1 MTLLRRPIHTD
12 NQLELDHPPTFG
24 YASVMELSA
33 RNQIR
38 GKVKRV
44 ATDGVM
50 AEIVI
55 DIGGPEIVSTI
66 TKTSADRL
74 KLKAGDTVL
83 AVIKASDVMVGK

>member
-1 MTLLRRPIHTD
+1 LR
-12 NQLELDHPPTFG
+12 
-24 YASVMELSA
+24 YAFAMELSA

>member
-1 MTLLRRPIHTD
+1 
-12 NQLELDHPPTFG
+12 
-24 YASVMELSA
+24 MELSA

>member
-1 MTLLRRPIHTD
+1 MTSRSGRSRCRQRAREILGPLCTATVPASTQRHPTAANSSRDVPRRRP
-12 NQLELDHPPTFG
+12 LR
-24 YASVMELSA
+24 YAF
-33 RNQIR
+33 
-38 GKVKRV
+38 
-44 ATDGVM
+44 
-50 AEIVI
+50 